1 MCMSS
6 VYEINKGIGK
16 PIVFRGLKA
25 QWIWWL
31 GGGIAVLLILFAMMY
46 IIGVAMIVCVLL
58 IGVLGSGLFVTV
70 YRLSKR
76 YGEYG
81 LMKEVARKSVP
92 KGLKGCSKRSVEK
105 ELCDENSER
114 GVTGMVSRK

>member
-1 MCMSS
+1 MSS

-31 GGGIAVLLILFAMMY
+31 GGGIAVLLLLFAVMY
-46 IIGVAMIVCVLL
+46 IIGVNLIVCVLL
-58 IGVLGSGLFVTV
+58 IGVLGSGLFVIV

-76 YGEYG
+76 YGEHG
-81 LMKEVARKSVP
+81 LMKEMARKSVP
-92 KGLKGCSKRSVEK
+92 KGLKGSLKKNVAK
-105 ELCDENSER
+105 DLCDENSER
-114 GVTGMVSRK
+114 GVAGMVSRK